1 MTAQRSSSSPSTM
14 SSACDG
20 AASATTPSSSGPD
33 GDNVTSRIALRGT
46 RDRTVRHDRAH
57 PEGRPSVRHERKRLV
72 RRAVLCGG
80 NVLAMRR
87 LVEREPERLRPPT
100 SDRTTS
106 NFPKGPSPR
115 GAVRAPCSGSG
126 CPVAGVADDDPEGG
140 NPQAQGVEHQ
150 CDEEVAPR
158 LAQRTGSRPPGGA
171 VPGRAPRRRGWA
183 APRWAARRTAGCSRH
198 GAAART
204 APRDSTRGSGPGLRT
219 TAQRTRTSVVLG
231 RELLAVLDAPTA
243 EAGALLGR
251 WLREELEGPS

>member
-1 MTAQRSSSSPSTM
+1 MP
-14 SSACDG
+14 G
-20 AASATTPSSSGPD
+20 
-33 GDNVTSRIALRGT
+33 
-46 RDRTVRHDRAH
+46 
-57 PEGRPSVRHERKRLV
+57 PEGGSCVAATSLRCVGSLSASLSGSARQHRTG
-72 RRAVLCGG
+72 RR
-80 NVLAMRR
+80 
-87 LVEREPERLRPPT
+87 PT
-100 SDRTTS
+100 SQRV
-106 NFPKGPSPR
+106 R
-115 GAVRAPCSGSG
+115 ALEAAVRAPCSGSG
-126 CPVAGVADDDPEGG
+126 CPVAEVAEVAEVADDDPEGG

-243 EAGALLGR
+243 ETGALLGR
-251 WLREELEGPS
+251 RLRKELEGPS

>member
-1 MTAQRSSSSPSTM
+1 MTARTRRVGPQCGMSGSAWSGGRSCVAATSLRCVGSL
-14 SSACDG
+14 SASLSG
-20 AASATTPSSSGPD
+20 SA
-33 GDNVTSRIALRGT
+33 RQH
-46 RDRTVRHDRAH
+46 RT
-57 PEGRPSVRHERKRLV
+57 GRR
-72 RRAVLCGG
+72 
-80 NVLAMRR
+80 
-87 LVEREPERLRPPT
+87 PT
-100 SDRTTS
+100 SQRV
-106 NFPKGPSPR
+106 R
-115 GAVRAPCSGSG
+115 ALEAAVRAPCSGSG

-183 APRWAARRTAGCSRH
+183 APRRAARRTAGCSRH

-219 TAQRTRTSVVLG
+219 TAQRTRPRVVLG

>member
-1 MTAQRSSSSPSTM
+1 MTARCGMTARTRRVRPQCGMSGSAWSGGRSCVAATSLRCVGSL
-14 SSACDG
+14 SASLSG
-20 AASATTPSSSGPD
+20 SA
-33 GDNVTSRIALRGT
+33 RQH
-46 RDRTVRHDRAH
+46 RT
-57 PEGRPSVRHERKRLV
+57 GRR
-72 RRAVLCGG
+72 
-80 NVLAMRR
+80 
-87 LVEREPERLRPPT
+87 PT
-100 SDRTTS
+100 SQRV
-106 NFPKGPSPR
+106 R
-115 GAVRAPCSGSG
+115 ALEAAVRAPCSGSG

-171 VPGRAPRRRGWA
+171 VPGRAPRRRRWA
-183 APRWAARRTAGCSRH
+183 APRRAARRTAGCSRH

-219 TAQRTRTSVVLG
+219 TAQRTRPRVVLG